1 MLKLPASESFDLP
14 AMGRRMHELLC
25 ELFPLARSITGAGLR
40 ATVSR
45 LGTLVPLDV
54 CEVPSGEK
62 AFDWTVPPEWA
73 IDEAYIEDEAGRR
86 IVDWRESNL
95 HVVGYSDAV
104 DAWLSLSEL
113 RPHLHSLPDRP
124 DWVPYRTSY
133 YKRDWGFCLAH
144 RVLDSLPDGRYHVV
158 IRSRLFPGSLTLAEA
173 LLPGESSEEILVFA
187 HDCHP
192 SLSNDNLSGLVVA
205 AHLAAWLRTQPIRF
219 SYRFVFAPATI
230 GSIAWLA
237 RNESVLPRVHAG
249 LVLSLL
255 GAPGPFHYK
264 ASRAGDREIDLA
276 ARHVLAADYPGS
288 HVLPFIP
295 WGYDER
301 QFCSPGI
308 DLPMGRFTRLP
319 NGEFAEYHTSAD
331 DTSFVTADAL
341 GEAWLACLRIFEA
354 IERNRHYVNLSP
366 KGEPQLGRRGLY
378 RSIGGYQD
386 VPERQLALL
395 WVLNQSDGRES
406 VLDIARKSNLPF
418 KMIADA
424 ADDLE
429 AVGLLAQ
436 ADPVKGAL
444 KL

>member
-1 MLKLPASESFDLP
+1 MLKLAASTQFDLP
-14 AMGRRMHELLC
+14 TLGKSMHELLC
-25 ELFPLARSITGAGLR
+25 ALFPLPRSITGDGLR
-40 ATVSR
+40 ATISAINDILPLNVS
-45 LGTLVPLDV
+45 
-54 CEVPSGEK
+54 EVPSGERV
-62 AFDWTVPPEWA
+62 FDWIVPPEWA
-73 IDEAYIEDEAGRR
+73 IDEAYLEDEAGRR

-95 HVVGYSDAV
+95 HVIGYSEAV
-104 DAWLSLSEL
+104 DAWFSLDEL

-124 DWVPYRTSY
+124 EWVPYRTSY
-133 YKRDWGFCLAH
+133 YKRDWGFCIAH
-144 RVLDSLPDGRYHVV
+144 RVLGTLPEGRYHAV
-158 IRSRLFPGSLTLAEA
+158 IRSRLFPGSLTLAET
-173 LLPGESSEEILVFA
+173 LIPGESSEEILIFA

-192 SLSNDNLSGLVVA
+192 SLSNDNLSGVVVA
-205 AHLAAWLRTQPIRF
+205 AHLAAYLREQPTRF

-237 RNESVLPRVHAG
+237 RNESVLPRVRAG

-255 GAPGPFHYK
+255 GAPGPFHYTT
-264 ASRAGDREIDLA
+264 SRAGDREIDA
-276 ARHVLAADYPGS
+276 AAKHVLATDYPGS
-288 HVLPFIP
+288 CLLPFMP

-308 DLPMGRFTRLP
+308 DLPMGRLTRVP

-331 DTSFVTADAL
+331 DTSFVTAEAL

-354 IERNRHYVNLSP
+354 VERNQYYVNLLP

-395 WVLNQSDGRES
+395 WVLNQSDGNS
-406 VLDIARKSNLPF
+406 SMLDIAHKSGLPF
-418 KMIADA
+418 RLIGDA

-429 AVGLLAQ
+429 AVGLLALAASARCQ
-436 ADPVKGAL
+436 MKP
-444 KL
+444 